1 MYTDSR
7 VLKIMNTNQQ
17 GFSFRAFVSLSLAF
31 CFGALVVSGI
41 FLYTAPQCRVAEAIG
56 WTVLG
61 LGKNQ
66 WAAIHMTTA
75 LAGLSLAAIH
85 LFVYNWRAF
94 AGYLRRK
101 RREASVRKLRPEL
114 AAALLVT
121 VALVAGAALLLPPF
135 QWLADGHEA
144 IQAHHREQVG
154 IESPDID
161 RGPGTGPGRG
171 LGGRGYGRDDR

>member
-1 MYTDSR
+1 
-7 VLKIMNTNQQ
+7 MNTNRWS
-17 GFSFRAFVSLSLAF
+17 FSFRAFVSLLLAF

-41 FLYTAPQCRVAEAIG
+41 ILYAAPQCRVAEAIG

-61 LGKNQ
+61 LSKNQ

-85 LFVYNWRAF
+85 LFVYNWHAF

-101 RREASVRKLRPEL
+101 QRREASVSKLRPEL
-114 AAALLVT
+114 AAALLMTAV
-121 VALVAGAALLLPPF
+121 LVAGAALLLPPF

-154 IESPDID
+154 IEESEID
-161 RGPGTGPGRG
+161 RGAGTGWGRGPGGRG
-171 LGGRGYGRDDR
+171 LGREGRD